1 MDATKP
7 EPSRPPAPDLPAQ
20 PLARMCH
27 RIGYAPWFQ
36 WTSTAVI
43 VLNAVVIGVGTYRD
57 ATAEIGWLLNLLDEV
72 FLSYFVVE
80 LVIRICAFGTAP
92 WRFFRKGWNI
102 FDFVVIGAALLPG
115 LRENLTLL
123 RLVRLARTVRLMKS
137 FPSLRILLTAV
148 ARSLPGALGL
158 LGVCVVVLYLYG
170 MVGWIMFADARPAE
184 YGSVGQAALT
194 LFGLLTLDNV
204 SEVVR
209 DSMEV
214 TAWAVPYYVSYV
226 FLAGFVLV
234 NLLVGVVITSM
245 EEARQIEGAQTNFRS
260 RRPETSADTAEILDR
275 LEALQRSVA
284 ELRSREDSR
293 N

>member
-1 MDATKP
+1 MDTTNAD
-7 EPSRPPAPDLPAQ
+7 PSLPPAPDIPPQ

-27 RIGYAPWFQ
+27 RVAYAPWFQ

-43 VLNAVVIGVGTYRD
+43 VLNAVVIGVGTYRE
-57 ATAEIGWLLNLLDEV
+57 ATAEFGWLLNLLDEV
-72 FLSYFVVE
+72 FLVYFVVE
-80 LVIRICAFGTAP
+80 LVIRIGSFGTTP

-115 LRENLTLL
+115 LRENVTLL
-123 RLVRLARTVRLMKS
+123 RLVRLARTVRLMKA

-170 MVGWIMFADARPAE
+170 MVGWILFAEAEPTE

-204 SEVVR
+204 GEVVR
-209 DSMEV
+209 DGMEV
-214 TAWAVPYYVSYV
+214 TAWAVPYYVSYI
-226 FLAGFVLV
+226 FLAGFILV

-260 RRPETSADTAEILDR
+260 REPETSADTAEILAR
-275 LEALQRSVA
+275 LEALQRSLN
-284 ELRSREDSR
+284 ELQSRDDSR